1 MLSKVLTS
9 ALCGACLEECPQP
22 HSRLLLCKYI
32 VNLLWLLQMHDKAWR
47 STRRV
52 LCNMC
57 SMVQVG
63 ARAATATA
71 SNVHRSFG
79 ESNLIAQTAAARP
92 QALLGLDLC
101 SPFESFSSPS
111 TQCQAQART
120 CQDLPS
126 LQLKECFDCVSPWVL
141 LYLHPD
147 LLIF

>member
-1 MLSKVLTS
+1 MSKVLTS

-32 VNLLWLLQMHDKAWR
+32 VNLLRLLQCMTKAWR

-57 SMVQVG
+57 SMVQMG

-71 SNVHRSFG
+71 SNVHSSLG

-101 SPFESFSSPS
+101 SPLESFSSPS

-120 CQDLPS
+120 CQHLPS
-126 LQLKECFDCVSPWVL
+126 PQLKECFDCVSPWVL
-141 LYLHPD
+141 YLHPD
-147 LLIF
+147 LFIF